1 MIKRRPINLPY
12 IMMKNF
18 IMENDKK
25 KKKQKSLSYD
35 QYLLIIFKYFD
46 IKLTDTNKT
55 PYFKYLE
62 IDHKT
67 LTNMKFVLNKDG
79 AWVAIE
85 QMWELKWRVCLKRI
99 EWAIKI
105 IVFNC
110 TIYFLREW
118 TLL

>member
-1 MIKRRPINLPY
+1 
-12 IMMKNF
+12 
-18 IMENDKK
+18 
-25 KKKQKSLSYD
+25 
-35 QYLLIIFKYFD
+35 
-46 IKLTDTNKT
+46 
-55 PYFKYLE
+55 
-62 IDHKT
+62 
-67 LTNMKFVLNKDG
+67 MKFVLNKDG

-85 QMWELKWRVCLKRI
+85 QMWELEWRVCLKRI

>member
-1 MIKRRPINLPY
+1 
-12 IMMKNF
+12 
-18 IMENDKK
+18 
-25 KKKQKSLSYD
+25 
-35 QYLLIIFKYFD
+35 
-46 IKLTDTNKT
+46 
-55 PYFKYLE
+55 
-62 IDHKT
+62 
-67 LTNMKFVLNKDG
+67 MKFVLNKDG